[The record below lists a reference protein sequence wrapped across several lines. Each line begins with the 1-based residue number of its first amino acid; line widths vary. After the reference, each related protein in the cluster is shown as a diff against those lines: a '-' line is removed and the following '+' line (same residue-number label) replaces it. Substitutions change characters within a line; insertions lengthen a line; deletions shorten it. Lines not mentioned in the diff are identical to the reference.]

1 MQLGLHTLNASRS
14 AYQSITFESSFFDA
28 YTVQG
33 PQAHF
38 SVLLKVLCL
47 FIMKVFWMETNEF
60 TGGLRY
66 HFSTGCLFCS

>member
-28 YTVQG
+28 YAVQG

-38 SVLLKVLCL
+38 SVLLKVTLL
-47 FIMKVFWMETNEF
+47 IYHEVFLDGDE
-60 TGGLRY
+60 
-66 HFSTGCLFCS
+66 